1 VTSKADLANQ
11 ALAAIGTR
19 SSIADVDNEQSEEA
33 NQIRLQYDNALA
45 SVLGSA
51 HWNFARAQVALTVL
65 KDAAAG
71 DTVPAPWAYEYA
83 YPANC
88 AQVRYIMPT
97 LDYTPG
103 VGVSP
108 QATPVRFVVSLDA
121 DDNGNDQKVILTNQ
135 PQAIAVYTK
144 LITNVALFDPLFN
157 RAFAAYLGHL
167 ICMALTGDRTRAQYA
182 FELANRASVAAQASN
197 GDEGLTIIDSVPD
210 WIRARGYEMDTGYAG
225 GSMFVSSPVPLAFI
239 S

>member
-1 VTSKADLANQ
+1 VSSKADLANQ

-19 SSIADVDNEQSEEA
+19 SSIADVDNEQSQEA

-45 SVLGSA
+45 AVLESA
-51 HWNFARAQVALTVL
+51 HWNFARSQVALTML
-65 KDAAAG
+65 KDASAG
-71 DTVPAPWAYEYA
+71 DDVPAPWAYEYA

-103 VGVSP
+103 VGSAP

-121 DDNGNDQKVILTNQ
+121 DDNGNDRKVILTNQ
-135 PQAIAVYTK
+135 PQALAVFTK
-144 LITNVALFDPLFN
+144 LVTNVDLFDALFN
-157 RAFAAYLGHL
+157 RAFSAYLGHL
-167 ICMALTGDRTRAQYA
+167 VCMALTGDRARAQYA
-182 FELANRASVAAQASN
+182 FDLANRASNAAQASN

-210 WIRARGYEMDTGYAG
+210 WIRVRGYEMDTAYPS
-225 GSMFVSSPVPLAFI
+225 GSMYVASPVPLAFI